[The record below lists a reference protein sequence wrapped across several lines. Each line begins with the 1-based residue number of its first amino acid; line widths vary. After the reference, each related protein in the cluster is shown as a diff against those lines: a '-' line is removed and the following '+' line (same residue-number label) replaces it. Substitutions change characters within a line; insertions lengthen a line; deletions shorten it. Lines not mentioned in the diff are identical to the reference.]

1 MYKYKFNI
9 HAFDGEG
16 GAAAAG
22 SEGAG
27 PGENSQAAAGTEVQ
41 GNSPNG
47 MTDTASG
54 TDISFDDYVKQHK
67 DEATKWFQKQFNA
80 RHRDYNQLKER
91 ADASNTILD
100 MLATKF
106 GIQDRNDIAAITQAL
121 ENDDYLY
128 AERAEANNRS
138 IEEQRN
144 WDLMERENRQF
155 RETQKQMQA
164 QQNMQRQLA
173 EWEQQSN
180 NLKQIFP
187 NFNLDNELQ
196 NPEFTQMLQ
205 NGMSM
210 ERAFYA
216 IHGEEITTGAM
227 QYTAQAVRQAT
238 AEDIAARKTRP
249 RENGL
254 ASNAAAKVSKDVHNL
269 TKAERAALAAQ
280 SLKGQPI
287 RF

>member
-9 HAFDGEG
+9 RAFDGEG

-22 SEGAG
+22 PASAG
-27 PGENSQAAAGTEVQ
+27 SGDTSQAAAVNEANTTSDAG
-41 GNSPNG
+41 S
-47 MTDTASG
+47 A
-54 TDISFDDYVKQHK
+54 TDISFEDYRNSYKE
-67 DEATKWFQKQFNA
+67 DFDKWFNKEFGR
-80 RHRDYNQLKER
+80 RHRDYKDLIAKV
-91 ADASNTILD
+91 DAARNMFD
-100 MLATKF
+100 MAATRF
-106 GIQDRNDIAAITQAL
+106 GIEDRDDWASITQAM

-128 AERAEANNRS
+128 AERAEQNNRT
-138 IEEQRN
+138 IEEQKT
-144 WDLMERENRQF
+144 WDKMERENRQF

-164 QQNMQRQLA
+164 QQNMQRKLA

-187 NFNLDNELQ
+187 NFDLDNELQ
-196 NPEFTQMLQ
+196 NPEFIQMLQ

-238 AEDIAARKTRP
+238 AEDIATRKTRP

-269 TKAERAALAAQ
+269 TKAERAAIAAQ